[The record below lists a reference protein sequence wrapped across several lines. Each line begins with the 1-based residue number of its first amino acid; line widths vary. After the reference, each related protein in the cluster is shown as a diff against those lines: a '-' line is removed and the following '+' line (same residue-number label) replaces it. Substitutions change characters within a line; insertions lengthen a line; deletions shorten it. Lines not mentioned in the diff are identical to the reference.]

1 MGCDQM
7 DIDLKAY
14 AKELISER
22 PEAILVIKKKYIDD
36 DDWESAIE
44 KNPRLLAEWDDTNY
58 DSSYAAVEADGRAIL
73 DCPPDMIDYR
83 LLERAILT
91 TPSVAILLPRNYLTL
106 EIRELAV
113 DHDPTLIGSIENLPI
128 DYIKGKLKYNPSL
141 IRYIKDPSDELKC
154 YAIEQNPNVALYFPK
169 LSKAMRKVI
178 DEKYPDFREGL
189 ANYNK

>member
-1 MGCDQM
+1 M

-14 AKELISER
+14 AKELINER

-36 DDWESAIE
+36 DDWEAAVE
-44 KNPRLLAEWDDTNY
+44 KNPKLLAEWDDP
-58 DSSYAAVEADGRAIL
+58 SYASCYTAVEADGRAIL

-91 TPSVAILLPRNYLTL
+91 TPAVAILLPRNYLTL

-189 ANYNK
+189 ANYSK

>member
-36 DDWESAIE
+36 DDWEAAVE
-44 KNPRLLAEWDDTNY
+44 KNPKLLAEWDDPY
-58 DSSYAAVEADGRAIL
+58 YASCYTAVEADGRAIL

-141 IRYIKDPSDELKC
+141 IRYIKNPSDELKC

>member
-1 MGCDQM
+1 MEL
-7 DIDLKAY
+7 DLKAY
-14 AKELISER
+14 AKQLISEK

-36 DDWESAIE
+36 DDWEEAIE
-44 KNPRLLAEWDDTNY
+44 KNPALLAKWDDP
-58 DSSYAAVEADGRAIL
+58 SYASCYHAVEMDGRAIL
-73 DCPPDMIDYR
+73 DCPPDMIDHR

-91 TPSVAILLPRNYLTL
+91 TPSVALLLPDNYLTL

-113 DHDPTLIGSIENLPI
+113 DHDPSLIGSIENLPI

-141 IRYIKDPSDELKC
+141 IRYIKNPSDNLKC

-169 LSKAMRKVI
+169 LSKAMKKVI
-178 DEKYPDFREGL
+178 DEKYPNFREGL

>member
-1 MGCDQM
+1 M
-7 DIDLKAY
+7 
-14 AKELISER
+14 
-22 PEAILVIKKKYIDD
+22 
-36 DDWESAIE
+36 E
-44 KNPRLLAEWDDTNY
+44 KNPRLLAEWDDP
-58 DSSYAAVEADGRAIL
+58 SYASCYTAVEADGRAIL